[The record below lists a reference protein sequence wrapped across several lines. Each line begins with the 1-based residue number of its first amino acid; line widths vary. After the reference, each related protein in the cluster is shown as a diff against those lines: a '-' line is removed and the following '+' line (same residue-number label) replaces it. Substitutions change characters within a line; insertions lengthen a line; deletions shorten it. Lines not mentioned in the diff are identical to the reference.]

1 MVRPGKKTSALFL
14 GGFALAQ
21 ILRENG
27 VISEDP
33 LVAYVYSALLRDFL
47 TLVPDEWETW
57 VTERCDRMWQS
68 ILAFWVGKEKNPDQ
82 KGGPEV

>member
-1 MVRPGKKTSALFL
+1 MVRSGKKTAALFL

-27 VISEDP
+27 VISDDP
-33 LVAYVYSALLRDFL
+33 LVAYVYSAVLRDFL

-57 VTERCDRMWQS
+57 VTERWKMMVQSCLAYWLGGRNEDRR
-68 ILAFWVGKEKNPDQ
+68 D
-82 KGGPEV
+82 GPEV